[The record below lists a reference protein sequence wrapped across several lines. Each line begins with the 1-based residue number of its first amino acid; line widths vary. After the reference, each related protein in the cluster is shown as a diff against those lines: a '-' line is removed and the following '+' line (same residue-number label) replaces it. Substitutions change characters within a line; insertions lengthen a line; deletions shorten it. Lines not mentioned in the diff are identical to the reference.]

1 VLTEQVFGI
10 PGFGKMIV
18 DGVFSRDYAV
28 VQAVVMCASI
38 FFLTM
43 SLVAD
48 LAYAA
53 LSPKIRQ

>member
-1 VLTEQVFGI
+1 
-10 PGFGKMIV
+10 MIV

-38 FFLTM
+38 FFLMM
-43 SLVAD
+43 SLIAD
-48 LAYAA
+48 LAYAL